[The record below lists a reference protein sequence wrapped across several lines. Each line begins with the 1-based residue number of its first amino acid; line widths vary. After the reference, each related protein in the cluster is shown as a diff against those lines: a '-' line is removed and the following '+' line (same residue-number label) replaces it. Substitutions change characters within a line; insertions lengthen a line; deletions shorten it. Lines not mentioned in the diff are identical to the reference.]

1 MKARR
6 QTNGHTNQSLHYFNE
21 YAVVKDRVAVPHLQN
36 TRPKLDLNEL
46 EMSELLP
53 TDVVQECI
61 VSALTTI
68 VPRLLVKYLHA
79 YKVFQHVVVYHIVH
93 QYSQESQKW
102 LVELRILLNK
112 LAKFLM

>member
-1 MKARR
+1 MTVKARC
-6 QTNGHTNQSLHYFNE
+6 QTKGHTNQSLHYFNE
-21 YAVVKDRVAVPHLQN
+21 YAVKDRVAVPHLQN

-53 TDVVQECI
+53 TDAVQERI

-93 QYSQESQKW
+93 QYSQEMMQKSE
-102 LVELRILLNK
+102 VVSRIKNSSE
-112 LAKFLM
+112 